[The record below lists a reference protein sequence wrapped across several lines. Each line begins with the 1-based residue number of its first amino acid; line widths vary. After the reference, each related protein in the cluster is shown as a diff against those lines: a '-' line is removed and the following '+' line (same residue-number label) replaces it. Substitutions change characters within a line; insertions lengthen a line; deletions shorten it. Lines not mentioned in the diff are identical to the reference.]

1 MLNNII
7 IKEIKNF
14 EIYNSN
20 DKLIRHKF
28 SLTGVGLIHN
38 NSSVAKL
45 QGTYH
50 GYASNE
56 SIECCTKL
64 YKIKGKAVIQDVDT
78 CGIYEGNFT
87 ANHVIFIKND
97 DSTNELVM
105 ILLKIDDEPI
115 YRIDI
120 NTNED
125 EKTLEDNVENFVQGI
140 KRDFFED
147 IKNGIFHGEIQVTMP
162 ESGKLVI
169 NETISNL
176 LEKLEREPKL
186 ETVEVVEKLIELVQR
201 YKSNPKFDSGIKFI

>member
-1 MLNNII
+1 MYNNII

-45 QGTYH
+45 QGIYH
-50 GYASNE
+50 GYTSTE
-56 SIECCTKL
+56 QIECYTKL

-87 ANHVIFIKND
+87 ANHVIFIKD
-97 DSTNELVM
+97 DNLKNELVM
-105 ILLKIDDEPI
+105 ILLKIDDNPM

-120 NTNED
+120 NVNTD
-125 EKTLEDNVENFVQGI
+125 EYIDEYKVKLN
-140 KRDFFED
+140 
-147 IKNGIFHGEIQVTMP
+147 MP
-162 ESGKLVI
+162 CYKESY
-169 NETISNL
+169 L
-176 LEKLEREPKL
+176 LEFNQIIEKILDKS
-186 ETVEVVEKLIELVQR
+186 TYTYSVEEAELVKDLMKLSKK
-201 YKSNPKFDSGIKFI
+201 YKEKRISKFV